1 MRKSTIELVKDIFAF
16 AVILVRTGNEEI
28 LENKELFAEVL
39 NQSTDMEGNRSFL
52 PPNKKTEFFTADS
65 LRLLL
70 TVRLPR
76 KVKQEI
82 IDEFGDAFDELNMAL
97 AGVSTMFKENS
108 VSVASPSPAY
118 HID

>member
-1 MRKSTIELVKDIFAF
+1 MRTTTIELVKDIFAF

-39 NQSTDMEGNRSFL
+39 NQSTDTEGNRSFL

-70 TVRLPR
+70 TVRLPN
-76 KVKQEI
+76 KVKLEI
-82 IDEFGDAFDELNMAL
+82 LEEFGDALDELNMVL
-97 AGVSTMFKENS
+97 TGVSTMFKENS
-108 VSVASPSPAY
+108 LHFPSQH